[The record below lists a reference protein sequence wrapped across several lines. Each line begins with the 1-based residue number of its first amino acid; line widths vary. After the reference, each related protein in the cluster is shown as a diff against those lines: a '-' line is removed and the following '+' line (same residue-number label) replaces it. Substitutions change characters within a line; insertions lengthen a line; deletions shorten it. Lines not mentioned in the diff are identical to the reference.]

1 MSTDP
6 ARRVWITLETLHDV
20 VYFAPEMRAAGVALG
35 LRGYWMTYFAFRAA
49 PLGPVDAGVVIAT
62 FANFHPDRVTRAIPD
77 AWTRAS
83 PASCLAVR
91 SQVAA
96 DALRS
101 AGLSA
106 SVGGL
111 AVGLLAPVAAGL
123 DLTGRPLGAANA
135 MLTLPEDPV
144 AALWQL
150 AATLREHRG
159 DGHVAALVA
168 AGVSGLEA
176 HVLQVAAGRFTMSTI
191 QTARG
196 WSDSDWSAAAARLR
210 ERGLLE
216 ASGSPVLAPAG
227 QSLLAEIE
235 DRTNSVAWSGGLS
248 ALGNDGVDE
257 VCSLLQ
263 PAVAAVRAS
272 GLLPVGNPAGLPVA

>member
-1 MSTDP
+1 MIGAMSTDP
-6 ARRVWITLETLHDV
+6 ARRIWISLETLHDV
-20 VYFAPEMRAAGVALG
+20 VYFAPEVRAAGMTLG

-62 FANFHPDRVTRAIPD
+62 FANFHPDFVTRAIPD

-83 PASCLAVR
+83 PAACLAAR

-101 AGLSA
+101 AGLS
-106 SVGGL
+106 
-111 AVGLLAPVAAGL
+111 PVAARL

-135 MLTLPEDPV
+135 ALPLPEDPV

-150 AATLREHRG
+150 SATLREHRG

-168 AGVSGLEA
+168 AGISGLEA
-176 HVLQVAAGRFTMSTI
+176 HALQVAAGRFTKSTI

-210 ERGLLE
+210 ERGVLERGLLDT
-216 ASGSPVLAPAG
+216 AGSSALTAAG
-227 QSLLAEIE
+227 QSLLADIE

-248 ALGNDGVDE
+248 ALGTDGVDE

-272 GLLPVGNPAGLPVA
+272 GLLPADNPAGLPVA